1 MGEESVCRGDLDT
14 VILAQSD
21 LGELWTWG
29 GSDHWWYE
37 IEPDAHWQTHW
48 RGDTTPRSQLLLGT
62 RFKPE
67 PPPPEVDELG
77 EVERRQR
84 SAESRPHVLRQVER
98 AATGRGPTKV
108 LRRRMFYV
116 DYNWIVRS
124 RRPVQ
129 CLHSTRLVS
138 ISR

>member
-1 MGEESVCRGDLDT
+1 MGENAAKLWGKRVYDAAISDT

-77 EVERRQR
+77 ELNDGSEALKVVLTYYGKWSAPPPDVDRR
-84 SAESRPHVLRQVER
+84 
-98 AATGRGPTKV
+98 K
-108 LRRRMFYV
+108 FYA
-116 DYNWIVRS
+116 DE
-124 RRPVQ
+124 
-129 CLHSTRLVS
+129 CLPNV
-138 ISR
+138 

>member
-1 MGEESVCRGDLDT
+1 MPLRVDVVFMITRESTRHGVCAT
-14 VILAQSD
+14 Q
-21 LGELWTWG
+21 G

-77 EVERRQR
+77 ELNDGSEALKVVLTYYGKWSAPPPDVDRR
-84 SAESRPHVLRQVER
+84 
-98 AATGRGPTKV
+98 K
-108 LRRRMFYV
+108 FYADECLPNV
-116 DYNWIVRS
+116 DYNWIV
-124 RRPVQ
+124 
-129 CLHSTRLVS
+129 
-138 ISR
+138 